1 MEFFDLPFSLLEKT
15 ILELYQSENLE
26 KMKKTSIKASEFDNK
41 FDNGEDISE
50 YLDLEN
56 AVRATNK
63 PKRVSIDFPEWM
75 VTELD
80 KVSKRLGVTRQ
91 SVIKV
96 FISEKLKEKSL

>member
-1 MEFFDLPFSLLEKT
+1 MFFGLQFLLFET
-15 ILELYQSENLE
+15 IRLGLFQLENLG
-26 KMKKTSIKASEFDNK
+26 KMKKTSIKASEFDTK
-41 FDNGEDISE
+41 FDNGEDITE
-50 YLDLEN
+50 FLDLEN
-56 AVRATNK
+56 ALKPSNK

>member
-1 MEFFDLPFSLLEKT
+1 
-15 ILELYQSENLE
+15 
-26 KMKKTSIKASEFDNK
+26 MKKTSIKASELDEK
-41 FDNGEDISE
+41 FDNGEDIHE
-50 YLDLEN
+50 FLDIKN
-56 AVRATNK
+56 AQKGSNK

-96 FISEKLKEKSL
+96 FISEKLKDKSL

>member
-1 MEFFDLPFSLLEKT
+1 
-15 ILELYQSENLE
+15 
-26 KMKKTSIKASEFDNK
+26 MKKKSITASEFDTK
-41 FDNGEDISE
+41 FDNNEDISE

-56 AVRATNK
+56 IITPSNK

-91 SVIKV
+91 SVSKV
-96 FISEKLKEKSL
+96 FISEKLKDKSL